1 MPPALAFEKHPLH
14 EGELLY
20 ETVRTPSSTVG
31 RFAIK
36 LIPLSATPSRLIL
49 GNLNHPTL
57 RLRHPL
63 ELLIEREDQWIV
75 AAYPELDEFGYGA
88 HLTEA
93 VEDFR
98 QSLIE
103 LYLTLKAE
111 QDQLGPDLQ
120 KVWQRLH
127 DLIEER

>member
-1 MPPALAFEKHPLH
+1 MPPVLQHEKLPLH

-20 ETVRTPSSTVG
+20 EGVKTPSSSVG
-31 RFAIK
+31 RFAIT
-36 LIPLSATPSRLIL
+36 LAPLSATPSHLLL

-63 ELLIEREDQWIV
+63 NLLIEREDQWII
-75 AAYPELDEFGYGA
+75 ATYPELDEFGYGA

-98 QSLIE
+98 QSVIE

-111 QDQLGPDLQ
+111 HEYLGPDLQ
-120 KVWQRLH
+120 RVWQSLQE
-127 DLIEER
+127 LIEER